1 MKQLDIFDLE
11 TNVEE
16 KEKLADGSNLL
27 VKAMEEVM
35 HDSMMPYA
43 EHVILDRALP
53 RVEDGLK
60 PVQRRILYS
69 MYEQGVTPDKGYR
82 KSARIVG
89 DCMGRYHPHGDSS
102 IYGAVVHMAQDFVME
117 VPLIDGQGNFGNID
131 GDGAAAMRYTEA
143 KLAPI
148 AMELL
153 RDLEKDT
160 VHWSRN
166 FDDTTKEPD
175 MLPGRFPNLLVNG
188 ANGIAVGLAT
198 NIPPHNLAEV
208 IDGVV
213 AYIDNKNITLKEM
226 MKIIKG
232 PDFPT
237 GGYVITEEGLEQ
249 AYETGKGKVVMRAK
263 AHIEVGTGDRLN
275 IVITEIPFQVNK
287 TDLQLKMAALKEDK
301 KDLLAGVA
309 DIVDESDKEGMRII
323 IKLKKDVNP
332 KTILPILYK
341 HTQLESNFSINMV
354 AIADGKPQLMGL
366 LDVIAYYVAYQRE
379 VVLNRSKWEYE
390 EARAREHILQGLV
403 IAVQNIDEV
412 IAIIKSSSSTTDAK
426 QKLRAAFDL
435 SEKQAQAILDLRLAR
450 ITKLETN
457 KLVDEL
463 RELEKQIAR
472 LQVIINSK
480 KEQMNVVKQE
490 LLAIKRTYREE
501 RKSEIVSSVKD
512 CVVPSETDEK
522 PVETVAIALAYDH
535 TFKRIP
541 IKNFNMSQ
549 KDVVGAPSNVVYSRI
564 IETETNCK
572 VMLFTNYGNCYQ
584 AKVQDLPESKYKDK
598 GLQLKSVFSD
608 AQAGEYPIAVFAMPV
623 DDMPQGEL
631 LFFTRQGL
639 IKRTDWSE
647 YKLLKNSFQ
656 GYKNKDA
663 DELYDVQVL
672 VPGSQVFYVTNRGGC
687 TKFNVDEIPLQ
698 GRVAS
703 GVKCITLASGEYVVS
718 AAQVPS
724 SDKGEMLLVTDKG
737 YVKRL
742 PIAEIARHA
751 RNCKGAKGLEFGTAN
766 GSSVVFASFVKEGND
781 YQIAILDKAT
791 TYLVDASTVSVEGK
805 NTKGKLPKGKKGAI
819 SVEKVWQFK
828 IAPDEIF
835 KIKKAKSK

>member
-11 TNVEE
+11 TNIEE

-263 AHIEVGTGDRLN
+263 AHVEVGTGDRLN

-332 KTILPILYK
+332 KTILPVLFK

-366 LDVIAYYVAYQRE
+366 LDIIAYYVAYQRE

-412 IAIIKSSSSTTDAK
+412 IAIIKSANSTTDAK
-426 QKLRAAFDL
+426 QKLREAFSL

-450 ITKLETN
+450 ITKLETS
-457 KLVDEL
+457 KLVEEL
-463 RELEKQIAR
+463 RELEKLIAR
-472 LQVIINSK
+472 LLVIINSR

-522 PVETVAIALAYDH
+522 PVETVALALAYDH

-541 IKNFNMSQ
+541 IKNFNMTT
-549 KDVVGAPSNVVYSRI
+549 KDATNSDSSEI
-564 IETETNCK
+564 LTSAIETKTDQK
-572 VMLFTNYGNCYQ
+572 VMFFSNLGNCFRIDID
-584 AKVQDLPESKYKDK
+584 KMPEIKYRDNGVKLSK
-598 GLQLKSVFSD
+598 LFPA
-608 AQAGEYPIAVFAMPV
+608 AQSGEVPVAMFVMPR
-623 DDMPQGEL
+623 DSMPQGDL
-631 LFFTRQGL
+631 LIYTRQGF
-639 IKRTDWSE
+639 IKRSSWEE
-647 YKLLKNSFQ
+647 YQLLKPVFQ
-656 GYKNKDA
+656 GFKGKDG
-663 DELYDVQVL
+663 DE
-672 VPGSQVFYVTNRGGC
+672 VFHVESVREGTEIFFVTNRGGC
-687 TKFNVDEIPLQ
+687 TRFDVAEVPLQ
-698 GRVAS
+698 GRVAG
-703 GVKCITLASGEYVVS
+703 GVHCINLADDEYVLFGG
-718 AAQVPS
+718 QVQAT
-724 SDKGEMLLVTDKG
+724 KGNCVVMVTNKG
-737 YVKRL
+737 YLKRL
-742 PIAEIARHA
+742 DVTEITKHA
-751 RNCKGAKGLEFGTAN
+751 RNCKGAKGIEFGVNGTHIVYAN
-766 GSSVVFASFVKEGND
+766 YVTSNSAK
-781 YQIAILDKAT
+781 IAIFDKANT
-791 TYLVDASTVSVEGK
+791 LVIAPADVSVEGK
-805 NTKGKLPKGKKGAI
+805 NHKGKLPQGKRGAI
-819 SVEKVWQFK
+819 VVEKVIGFVDFATK
-828 IAPDEIF
+828 
-835 KIKKAKSK
+835 